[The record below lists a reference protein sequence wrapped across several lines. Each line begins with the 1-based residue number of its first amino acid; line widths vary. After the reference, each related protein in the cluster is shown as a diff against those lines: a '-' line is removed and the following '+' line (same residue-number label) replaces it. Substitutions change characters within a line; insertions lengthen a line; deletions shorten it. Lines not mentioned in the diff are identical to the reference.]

1 MKTSISTNNI
11 LIVDDHQLFAD
22 GLVRILEDENDFKII
37 GICNSASQLLE
48 QLKIN
53 VPDLVIL
60 DNQMPQKSGLEVCP
74 EIKQQY
80 PYLKVVFI
88 SMLDEWH
95 IIKEIAD
102 AGADGFIPKT
112 TDASLLK
119 STLRAICRGEQ
130 VFISPK
136 KNNPL
141 HTATANL
148 GIEQLTSRER
158 EVIKMIKE
166 GKTTKQ
172 IADLLFL
179 SEFTVETHRKN
190 ILRKLQL
197 GSASELIAYAF
208 EHHL

>member
-1 MKTSISTNNI
+1 MKSSISTYSTI
-11 LIVDDHQLFAD
+11 IVDDHQLFAD
-22 GLVRILEDENDFKII
+22 GLVRILQDETDFVIS
-37 GICNSASQLLE
+37 GICNSAEQLLK
-48 QLKIN
+48 QLKER
-53 VPDLVIL
+53 VADLVIL
-60 DNQMPQKSGLEVCP
+60 DNQMPQKSGLEICP

-80 PYLKVVFI
+80 PNTKVVFI

-95 IIKEIAD
+95 IIKEVSE

-119 STLRAICRGEQ
+119 TTLRAICRGEQ

-136 KNNPL
+136 KNDQVKGTL
-141 HTATANL
+141 ANL
-148 GIEQLTSRER
+148 GIEQLTARER
-158 EVIKMIKE
+158 EVIKLIKE
-166 GKTTKQ
+166 GKTSKA
-172 IADLLFL
+172 IAESLFL

-197 GSASELIAYAF
+197 NSATELIAYAF